1 MSALGKSRHD
11 GSEVAICALPPKAD
25 IAESDCHVRYVPQA
39 DITAHWQ
46 LGDSVR
52 DHACKVASALAALLP
67 LIPHERGLR

>member
-1 MSALGKSRHD
+1 MSAL
-11 GSEVAICALPPKAD
+11 PPNAD
-25 IAESDCHVRYVPQA
+25 LVQHHRDVRFVPQA

-52 DHACKVASALAALLP
+52 DHASLLP